1 MRNDKKDDE
10 VAGSNPY
17 GRLDKTAVVQ
27 EARAFNDTPID
38 AKKCNK
44 ILCKLLYLFQHGEVI
59 SRTEATDTFFA
70 MTKLWQCKDPVVRRL
85 VYLAIKELCLI
96 ADDVIIV
103 TSWYVIWLSYFF

>member
-17 GRLDKTAVVQ
+17 ARLDKTAVVQ
-27 EARAFNDTPID
+27 EARAFNETPINPR
-38 AKKCNK
+38 KCAQ

-70 MTKLWQCKDPVVRRL
+70 MTKLWNCKDPVVRRL
-85 VYLAIKELCLI
+85 VFLAIKELSVY

-103 TSWYVIWLSYFF
+103 TSS